1 MPDLGSVHPQ
11 VVHFVIAFLIVGV
24 IVRIVSLFPAGRRV
38 AFTGPMAAT
47 LILLGT
53 AASVVA
59 VRTGLEAHERVES
72 IPGIRA
78 AVNEHEEYGE
88 RTRNIFLVVS
98 VIELGI
104 LALGTRKAGVATG
117 LRALSAVVGL
127 AGLVVLYEAAEHGG
141 ELVYGYAGGVGL
153 RSGDTTDVRR
163 LLVAGLYNNAELDRR
178 VGQHEAAADRIDQ
191 LLRMMPGDTSV
202 RLLHAQSLVR
212 DRKDARGA
220 LLALDSV
227 EVPVGSRRLRIQK
240 ALLQAEALDSLGM
253 RDSARAVLLA
263 LKTALPQASRAVDN
277 MLERLR

>member
-253 RDSARAVLLA
+253 RDSARAVLVA